1 MGTRVLV
8 WEGKWP
14 VLGRHARAVEWLQV
28 WADLGR
34 APRTVD
40 AYARGLAEYLE
51 VCERVGVDP
60 VVAGRAHLAAYV
72 RELSSRPSRR
82 GAGVVSIDSGAG
94 LANATLQQR
103 LSVTWNRPG
112 EG

>member
-14 VLGRHARAVEWLQV
+14 VLGRHGRAVEWLQV

-40 AYARGLAEYLE
+40 GYARGLAEYLE
-51 VCERVGVDP
+51 MC
-60 VVAGRAHLAAYV
+60 GRALI
-72 RELSSRPSRR
+72 RLWR
-82 GAGVVSIDSGAG
+82 AG
-94 LANATLQQR
+94 L
-103 LSVTWNRPG
+103 TWLRMCVSCRG
-112 EG
+112 GRAGGAQASW